1 MYIFNNLFHVHNF
14 PSNNF
19 EKATPALKQRRGSKA
34 HKFKVLSR
42 QLHAPAA
49 ELGEALDCCFSK
61 PLPGILNLHVVRSIN
76 LKNKRFSRC
85 SAS

>member
-1 MYIFNNLFHVHNF
+1 
-14 PSNNF
+14 
-19 EKATPALKQRRGSKA
+19 
-34 HKFKVLSR
+34 LSR